1 MANLQPHSKVKL
13 IREALGLSQEKFAEK
28 IGIKQRTLSYI
39 ESGTYNI
46 NYQFLR
52 HLIQSYGV
60 NIDWFFNDRG
70 ELFEKNITRG
80 KL

>member
-1 MANLQPHSKVKL
+1 MQAHEKVKL
-13 IREALGLSQEKFAEK
+13 IREALGLSQEKFVEK

-39 ESGTYNI
+39 ESGTYSI

-70 ELFEKNITRG
+70 EMFEKNITRS
-80 KL
+80 KLWR